1 MASILDDEKFQNLQL
16 GLARALRTMRT
27 ESAALRKRQDDTEF
41 EREKLSAKSDF
52 ERERLAKQEESKRLG
67 VAARLPGSAGVEAQ
81 ARLVP
86 GVDRERLARED
97 VGRTYIEDL
106 LQHGQYESA
115 SDIAAPLGIRGFKP
129 SAKEEAET
137 DAARALE
144 LQRKEQT
151 KNQAQQSQALTFLYG
166 RRARE
171 TQKKIE
177 KIDQGLSGSQ
187 SISQLNAA
195 SDIFLKEYNLISK
208 QIESIKEQ
216 DDYLMSGGEP
226 GLFIDD
232 KGETTS
238 DRSRAVVN
246 PAYVKALDGL
256 LKNRELLSGK
266 IKGLSKITGQRI
278 SLPGE
283 EEDDLQAQIDE
294 DLELLGDADPVTIR
308 NFLLKKYPDYLKEIP
323 QQAQIG
329 PQPPSPGA
337 QQRAFGPQLPE
348 RRDQVVDATPEQRA
362 AVQREF
368 SEMMKKRPNY
378 RTEADHRKYVLD
390 FLSQKYMNR
399 IQTPADSSQALLQ
412 SDINERINSE
422 YRAAMDARSKAYND
436 ALKKESEKVI
446 QELGKKYNVEIK

>member
-16 GLARALRTMRT
+16 GLAKALRTMRT
-27 ESAALRKRQDDTEF
+27 EGAALRKRGEDADF
-41 EREKLSAKSDF
+41 EREKLDEKSAFEREKLATQE
-52 ERERLAKQEESKRLG
+52 ERERLST
-67 VAARLPGSAGVEAQ
+67 VARLPGSAGVEAQ

-151 KNQAQQSQALTFLYG
+151 KNQARQSQALTFLYG
-166 RRARE
+166 QRARE

-177 KIDQGLSGSQ
+177 KIDKGLSGAV
-187 SISQLNAA
+187 SISQLKSA
-195 SDIFLKEYNLISK
+195 SDIFRNELESVTK
-208 QIESIKEQ
+208 QLEALQEQ
-216 DDYLMSGGEP
+216 SDYLQRDEDGN
-226 GLFIDD
+226 FIDRNGN
-232 KGETTS
+232 KTTRP
-238 DRSRAVVN
+238 DLAAIN
-246 PAYVKALDGL
+246 PAYMKVQDELI
-256 LKNRELLSGK
+256 KNDERLRRRLSELSG
-266 IKGLSKITGQRI
+266 ITGEAI
-278 SLPGE
+278 KIPGE

-329 PQPPSPGA
+329 PQPPPPGT

-348 RRDQVVDATPEQRA
+348 RREQVVDATPEQRA
-362 AVQREF
+362 AIQREF
-368 SEMMKKRPNY
+368 AEMMKARPAY
-378 RTEADHRKYVLD
+378 RSEADHKKYVMDYLTRKYA
-390 FLSQKYMNR
+390 Q
-399 IQTPADSSQALLQ
+399 
-412 SDINERINSE
+412 
-422 YRAAMDARSKAYND
+422 
-436 ALKKESEKVI
+436 
-446 QELGKKYNVEIK
+446 

>member
-27 ESAALRKRQDDTEF
+27 ESAALRKRKDDTEF
-41 EREKLSAKSDF
+41 EREKLAAKSDF
-52 ERERLAKQEESKRLG
+52 ERERLATQEESKRLG
-67 VAARLPGSAGVEAQ
+67 AAARLPGSAGVEAQ

-86 GVDRERLARED
+86 GVDRVRLARED
-97 VGRTYIEDL
+97 AGRTYIEDL

-129 SAKEEAET
+129 SAQE
-137 DAARALE
+137 DAQTGAYRALE
-144 LQRKEQT
+144 MERKQSAKNRAEQT
-151 KNQAQQSQALTFLYG
+151 AAQISLYNQRIAES
-166 RRARE
+166 
-171 TQKKIE
+171 KKRME
-177 KIDQGLSGSQ
+177 RIDKGLSGSQ

-246 PAYVKALDGL
+246 PAYVKVLDGL

-266 IKGLSKITGQRI
+266 IKGLSEITGQRI

-329 PQPPSPGA
+329 PEPPPPGT

-348 RRDQVVDATPEQRA
+348 RREQVVDATPEQRA
-362 AVQREF
+362 AIQREF
-368 SEMMKKRPNY
+368 AEMMKARPAY
-378 RTEADHRKYVLD
+378 RSEVDHRKYVLD
-390 FLSQKYMNR
+390 FLSQKYMTG
-399 IQTPADSSQALLQ
+399 IQTPADSSQAMLQ
-412 SDINERINSE
+412 SDINARINQE
-422 YRAAMDARSKAYND
+422 YKAAMDARSKAYND
-436 ALKKESEKVI
+436 ALKRESEKVI
-446 QELGKKYNVEIK
+446 KELGKKYNVEIK

>member
-137 DAARALE
+137 NAARALE

-151 KNQAQQSQALTFLYG
+151 KNQARQSQALTFLYG
-166 RRARE
+166 QRARE

-177 KIDQGLSGSQ
+177 KIDKGLSGAMSV
-187 SISQLNAA
+187 SQLKIA
-195 SDIFLKEYNLISK
+195 SDIFRNELESVTK
-208 QIESIKEQ
+208 QLEALQEQ
-216 DDYLMSGGEP
+216 SDYLQRDEDGN
-226 GLFIDD
+226 FIDRD
-232 KGETTS
+232 GNKTARP
-238 DRSRAVVN
+238 DLAAIN
-246 PAYVKALDGL
+246 PAYMKVQDELI
-256 LKNRELLSGK
+256 KNDERLRRRLSELSG
-266 IKGLSKITGQRI
+266 ITGEAI
-278 SLPGE
+278 KLPGE
-283 EEDDLQAQIDE
+283 EEDDLQAQVDE
-294 DLELLGDADPVTIR
+294 DLELLGDADPATIR
-308 NFLLKKYPDYLKEIP
+308 NFLLKKYPDYLKEVP
-323 QQAQIG
+323 QQQQIG
-329 PQPPSPGA
+329 PQLPPPVT
-337 QQRAFGPQLPE
+337 QQPAFGPQLPS
-348 RRDQVVDATPEQRA
+348 RREQEVIATPEQKA
-362 AVQREF
+362 AIQKEF
-368 SEMMKKRPNY
+368 DSLTQNRPAHRSEAEHKKIVM
-378 RTEADHRKYVLD
+378 EFLSRKY
-390 FLSQKYMNR
+390 SQ
-399 IQTPADSSQALLQ
+399 
-412 SDINERINSE
+412 
-422 YRAAMDARSKAYND
+422 
-436 ALKKESEKVI
+436 
-446 QELGKKYNVEIK
+446 